1 MCFSSSFGSTS
12 AGRFCRNGHLATPHP
27 AGKPSPPTCLGGK
40 GQRDP
45 TSTPR
50 LQMFPVGWRWREG
63 ATSGRPVR
71 RVCSSVHR
79 LMVEGERAQA
89 FLGQSRGSCTA
100 FVPAAPSAVRQSTA
114 ATRSPPRG
122 PEGQQLVSGSRMGS
136 ILLGWGDHH
145 PEGTHTP
152 GLWTD
157 TRCVQQSPEEES
169 GSSDEAVRMAAGRT
183 PPLLGVAWLYL
194 FSPCCPGP
202 SRASGVSHDAPHSS
216 PEPPSHMES
225 LPRSQPHRPR
235 LGGAQPPQKS
245 FLWLLLGPL
254 SPAST
259 TAFPSSLHEPLV
271 YTACHSPAPRCTS
284 DLPSINSVCSRS
296 HWRLRSR
303 DAQGPPPKLPSH
315 SGRSTLPDSSISSGC
330 SPSLKAS
337 GFRAGNLCS
346 DPSLSSSSDSTRR
359 LPRASFA

>member
-194 FSPCCPGP
+194 FSPCCPAASRLLLGSRP
-202 SRASGVSHDAPHSS
+202 IESLWRFPRRPSQFSRASFSHG
-216 PEPPSHMES
+216 EPPLVTATPATTGGGTTPTEVLSLAAPGAAQPCEHHS
-225 LPRSQPHRPR
+225 LPIES
-235 LGGAQPPQKS
+235 
-245 FLWLLLGPL
+245 
-254 SPAST
+254 
-259 TAFPSSLHEPLV
+259 
-271 YTACHSPAPRCTS
+271 
-284 DLPSINSVCSRS
+284 
-296 HWRLRSR
+296 
-303 DAQGPPPKLPSH
+303 
-315 SGRSTLPDSSISSGC
+315 
-330 SPSLKAS
+330 
-337 GFRAGNLCS
+337 
-346 DPSLSSSSDSTRR
+346 
-359 LPRASFA
+359 PRALGLHGMPQPRT